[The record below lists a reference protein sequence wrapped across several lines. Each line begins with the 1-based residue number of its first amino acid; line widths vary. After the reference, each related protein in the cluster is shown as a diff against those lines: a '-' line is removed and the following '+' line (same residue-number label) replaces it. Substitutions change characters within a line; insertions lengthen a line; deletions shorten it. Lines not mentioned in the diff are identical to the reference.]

1 MLKHTHDDVQS
12 KYTNINSYS
21 QTWRNILG
29 EKKSDYLTYPAC
41 HFCTILPHPMDR
53 SVLLTNSH
61 CLIKSA
67 KK

>member
-1 MLKHTHDDVQS
+1 MMMSNLSTQILTLIAKQ
-12 KYTNINSYS
+12 
-21 QTWRNILG
+21 WRNILG

-41 HFCTILPHPMDR
+41 HFCTILPHAMDR
-53 SVLLTNSH
+53 SVRLTNSH

>member
-1 MLKHTHDDVQS
+1 MTMSNLSTQILTLMAKQ
-12 KYTNINSYS
+12 
-21 QTWRNILG
+21 WRNILG

-53 SVLLTNSH
+53 LVRLTTSH
-61 CLIKSA
+61 CLIKST